1 MNKLEK
7 KRTNN
12 KDVWH
17 HWHHCYDWLINYIPE
32 LLKKSCMVLRKH

>member
-17 HWHHCYDWLINYIPE
+17 HWYDRLINYIPE
-32 LLKKSCMVLRKH
+32 LLKKYCMVLRKH